1 MFPDLAGPI
10 FRYKCSPQQYLD
22 AMKKLLVYCLFAL
35 PVCCACQNKSD
46 HYDAIFKKFCRGG
59 VLLETE
65 LSKLQFD
72 TSEAI
77 IVKGIA
83 KNCSKTD
90 STWFTVTPTGATY
103 CMSFRLQNLLGGGAY
118 TFQDFD
124 LIFSNSEI
132 VQPDFKTIHRN
143 LAPGEHVEVF
153 SFDLRKIE
161 NLSIKWGGPIKQ
173 ILFYPGVYEFSWS
186 IAGSFGLSKPVF
198 FEKQ

>member
-1 MFPDLAGPI
+1 
-10 FRYKCSPQQYLD
+10 
-22 AMKKLLVYCLFAL
+22 MKKLLIFCLFAL

-46 HYDAIFKKFCRGG
+46 RYDAFFKKFCRG
-59 VLLETE
+59 VMLETE

-90 STWFTVTPTGATY
+90 STWFAVVPTGANY
-103 CMSFRLQNLLGGGAY
+103 CMSFSLQNLSGGGAY

-124 LIFSNSEI
+124 LSFSNREI
-132 VQPDFKTIHRN
+132 VQPEFKTIQRN
-143 LAPGEHVEVF
+143 LAPGERVEVF

-161 NLSIKWGGPIKQ
+161 NLSIGGIRSGKH
-173 ILFYPGVYEFSWS
+173 IFFFPGVYEFSWS
-186 IAGSFGLSKPVF
+186 IAGGFGLSKPVF

>member
-1 MFPDLAGPI
+1 
-10 FRYKCSPQQYLD
+10 
-22 AMKKLLVYCLFAL
+22 MKKLLIFCLFAI
-35 PVCCACQNKSD
+35 PVSCASQNKLD
-46 HYDAIFKKFCRGG
+46 HYDAFFKRVCRG
-59 VLLETE
+59 VILETE

-77 IVKGIA
+77 IIRGIA

-90 STWFTVTPTGATY
+90 STWFTVVPTGAND
-103 CMSFRLQNLLGGGAY
+103 CMSFRLQNLLGGLTY
-118 TFQDFD
+118 TFRDFD
-124 LIFSNSEI
+124 LSFSNGGI
-132 VQPDFKTIHRN
+132 VDPEFKTIQRK
-143 LAPGEHVEVF
+143 LAPGERVEVF